1 MRDIDPREYA
11 SEHLKFGLV
20 EVVYEWA
27 RGVPFGEICTLTTVQ
42 EGGIVRTITRLDEVC
57 REVRNAARI
66 IGDAS
71 LYRKMECASE
81 MIKVSARRP
90 RAEPPPPPPPDA
102 PPARLLARL
111 LACLL
116 LTPPPGPHR
125 PPPCPCHTT
134 PCHDAARC
142 HLRKLPVLELSLFYI
157 L

>member
-1 MRDIDPREYA
+1 VQRDAGMRDIDPREYA

-90 RAEPPPPPPPDA
+90 RAETPPPPPDA
-102 PPARLLARL
+102 PPPCALARS

-116 LTPPPGPHR
+116 LMP
-125 PPPCPCHTT
+125 
-134 PCHDAARC
+134 
-142 HLRKLPVLELSLFYI
+142 LPVPPTHHLAPATQLHATMQRDVIFASSLYLS
-157 L
+157 

>member
-116 LTPPPGPHR
+116 LTPPRSPLTTALPLPHNTMPR
-125 PPPCPCHTT
+125 CSAMSSSQAPCT
-134 PCHDAARC
+134 
-142 HLRKLPVLELSLFYI
+142 
-157 L
+157 